1 LELAKNE
8 FEITKANY
16 YFNAGIDLNS
26 KVKE

>member
-1 LELAKNE
+1 